1 MAKKIEKNI
10 ITGLDIGT
18 SKIIALIGE
27 VTSEGTIEIIGIG
40 RHPSRGLKR
49 GVVVDIEATVNSIQR
64 AVHEAELMAGCEVRT
79 VYAGIAGSHIRSL
92 NSHGIVAIRD
102 KEVSQ
107 ADVERV
113 IEAAKAVAIPAD
125 QKILHILP
133 QEFIID
139 NQGSIREPIGMAG
152 VRLESRVHLVTG
164 SVSAA
169 QNIVKCVRRCGLE
182 VGDIILEQLASS
194 HAVLTDDEKDLG
206 VCLIDIGGGTTD
218 IAIFSEGA
226 IQHTAVIPIAGDQVT
241 NDIAMALRTPTKAA
255 ESIKL
260 NHACAL
266 IELANSSHM
275 LEVASVNDRPGRKIS
290 ARALAEVVSARYEEL
305 FTLVRNELRRSGFE
319 DRMAAGIVLTGG
331 ASNVNGAIELA
342 ELCFE
347 MPVRKGCAHHV
358 AGLAEVTENP
368 SFATGVGLL
377 LHGFQQ
383 QYDARYTAPAANE
396 NVRGMWLR
404 MKEWFQGNF

>member
-27 VTSEGTIEIIGIG
+27 ISSDGSIEIIGIG

-64 AVHEAELMAGCEVRT
+64 AVQEAELMAGCDVRT

-102 KEVSQ
+102 QEVTQ

-113 IEAAKAVAIPAD
+113 IDAAKAVAIPAD

-139 NQGSIREPIGMAG
+139 HQGSIREPVGMAG
-152 VRLESRVHLVTG
+152 VRLETRVHIVTG
-164 SVSAA
+164 AVSAA

-182 VGDIILEQLASS
+182 VNDIILEQLASS

-218 IAIFSEGA
+218 IAIFCEGA
-226 IQHTAVIPIAGDQVT
+226 IQYTAVIPIAGDQVT

-255 ESIKL
+255 EAIKIG
-260 NHACAL
+260 HACAL
-266 IELANSSHM
+266 PELANANQM
-275 LEVASVNDRPGRKIS
+275 LDVASVNDRSGRQIS
-290 ARALAEVVSARYEEL
+290 AKALSDVVSARYEEL
-305 FTLVRNELRRSGFE
+305 FSLVRNELRRSGFE
-319 DRMAAGIVLTGG
+319 DRMAAGIVITGG
-331 ASNVNGAIELA
+331 ASNVRGAIELA

-347 MPVRKGCAHHV
+347 MPVRKGYAHRV
-358 AGLAEVTENP
+358 TGLNEATENP
-368 SFATGVGLL
+368 SFATSVGLL

-383 QYDARYTAPAANE
+383 QYETSYSIPSASESAKS
-396 NVRGMWLR
+396 MWSR